1 MQPFN
6 GSIYFCYGDFEDF
19 LREIHGKIDEVE
31 EANIKTKG
39 FENSLG
45 LTTYAGNSSY
55 IFISREHNTNL
66 SILLGS
72 TVHEIMHAIFHT
84 LDCAGYSYNTEGQ
97 ELYCYYHN
105 SVLETVLNQLDL
117 INIHTQYITRNEDT
131 SKTQG

>member
-6 GSIYFCYGDFEDF
+6 GYIYFYYGDFEDF

-39 FENSLG
+39 FDDSLG

-55 IFISREHNTNL
+55 IFISRKNNNTL
-66 SILLGS
+66 SVLLGS
-72 TVHEIMHAIFHT
+72 IVHEIMHAIFHT
-84 LDCAGYSYNTEGQ
+84 LECAGYNYNPEGQ

-117 INIHTQYITRNEDT
+117 INTHSKYIEE
-131 SKTQG
+131 KK